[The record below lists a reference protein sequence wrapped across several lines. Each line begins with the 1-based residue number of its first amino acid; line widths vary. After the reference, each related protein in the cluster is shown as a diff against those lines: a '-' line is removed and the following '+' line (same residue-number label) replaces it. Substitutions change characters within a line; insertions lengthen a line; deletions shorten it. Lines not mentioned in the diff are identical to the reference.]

1 MSNTGLISNTV
12 VHRILYVEDDRV
24 DQMAFKRLVRDQE
37 LNYDYVIAGSIAEAK
52 EVLANQQFD
61 VVLTDYFLG
70 DGTAFDIIDLVKET
84 PIIFATGTGD
94 EKVAVEAMR
103 RGARDYLIKDPDRS
117 YLTVLPLTVDK
128 VIEERNRDREL
139 RMLSQAIKSIH
150 DSVFITDLSNKFIFV
165 NRAFCETYGYD
176 EPSIL
181 GANTSL
187 LWVDGNDSELLNDRN
202 RVAEGEYYH
211 KRSDGAS
218 FPVLLSWSFIEDQ
231 EGQQFAIVGVSRDIT
246 ERKQA
251 EIALQSSE
259 ERYRAIVEDQT
270 EMICRLTTNGTLS
283 FVNEAYCDYFH
294 QHREMLLGTQFGP
307 HLPHSDAE
315 TPGDALKHYGPD
327 NLQATYETHQSKMDG
342 STQWQ
347 QWKIRALLDDH
358 GAVAEY
364 QAVGRDITERKLA
377 EIALSETGSRI
388 QQTLLLGQPPTDLIG
403 VEIASL
409 TVPSL
414 DVDGDFYDFHRW
426 DAYAFDVVLG
436 DVMGKGVPAA
446 LTGAATKSQF
456 PKAMTT
462 ILAASEPGTIPRT
475 DSIVQSVHDQL
486 SERLI
491 SLETFVTVCY
501 ARFDLL
507 KRSLTYVDCGH
518 MSTVVY
524 RADSK
529 SCITIQGDNLAFGFV
544 PYEEYHQ
551 FSTPLAEDDVF
562 VFYSDGVTEAA
573 NIDDELFGLDR
584 LLEFVTE
591 QGGCSAEQ
599 ISQALYDRIK
609 EWTGTDKSTDD
620 LTCVVVKIGPPPS
633 ELLQLSRE
641 LMVTSTMD
649 CLPAVREFIQEFVE
663 HDANCRSQVDNV
675 ELVMNEAVTNVIRHA
690 YQGVEGQPLK
700 LVARLYPTFMEL
712 LVLHKG
718 SDFNPSSVKPPC
730 FDGSRDGG
738 FGLYIIEEL
747 MDYVDHASI
756 YDGWR
761 STRML
766 KRR

>member
-1 MSNTGLISNTV
+1 MPTDELLSHQV
-12 VHRILYVEDDRV
+12 RHRILYVEDDRV

-52 EVLANQQFD
+52 EVLAVSQFD

-150 DSVFITDLSNKFIFV
+150 DSVFITDLSNRIIFT
-165 NRAFCETYGYD
+165 NRAFCETYGY
-176 EPSIL
+176 EETQIL

-187 LWVDGNDSELLNDRN
+187 LWMDESDNELVNDRS
-202 RVAEGEYYH
+202 RIAEGEYYH
-211 KRSDGAS
+211 KRSNGEN

-231 EGQQFAIVGVSRDIT
+231 ERQQFAIVGVSRDIT

-270 EMICRLTTNGTLS
+270 EMICRFTPNGTLT

-294 QHREMLLGTQFGP
+294 QHRDSLLGTQFGP

-315 TPGDALKHYGPD
+315 TPIEALQHFGPA
-327 NLQATYETHQSKMDG
+327 NQQATYETHQLIIDG
-342 STQWQ
+342 GTEWQ
-347 QWKIRALLDDH
+347 QWKIRVLLDDH
-358 GAVAEY
+358 GAVAEF
-364 QAVGRDITERKLA
+364 QAVGRDITERRLA
-377 EIALSETGSRI
+377 EIALSDTGSRI
-388 QQTLLLGQPPTDLIG
+388 QQTLLLGQPPVDLKG

-426 DAYAFDVVLG
+426 DAYAFDVVVG

-462 ILAASEPGTIPRT
+462 ILASSEPGIIPRA

-501 ARFDLL
+501 ARFDMLQ
-507 KRSLTYVDCGH
+507 RSLTYVDCGH
-518 MSTVVY
+518 TSTVVF
-524 RADSK
+524 RAATET
-529 SCITIQGDNLAFGFV
+529 CETISGDNLAFGFV

-551 FSTPLAEDDVF
+551 FKTSLAENDVF
-562 VFYSDGVTEAA
+562 VFYSDGVTEAQTPA
-573 NIDDELFGLDR
+573 NELYGLDR
-584 LLEFVTE
+584 LLQFVSE
-591 QGGCSAEQ
+591 HGRLSAEQ
-599 ISQALYDRIK
+599 ITEALYERIK
-609 EWTGTDKSTDD
+609 EWTGQDKSTDD
-620 LTCVVVKIGPPPS
+620 LTCVVVKIGAPPLEPVS
-633 ELLQLSRE
+633 LVKELSFS
-641 LMVTSTMD
+641 STLD
-649 CLPAVREFIQEFVE
+649 CLAQVRQFV
-663 HDANCRSQVDNV
+663 HDFVVLDAEARDKVDNV
-675 ELVMNEAVTNVIRHA
+675 ELVLTEAVTNVIRHA
-690 YQGVEGQPLK
+690 YNGVEQQPVRLIAK
-700 LVARLYPTFMEL
+700 LYPTYMEW

-718 SDFNPSSVKPPC
+718 DDFDPGSVNPPT

-738 FGLYIIEEL
+738 FGLFIIDEL
-747 MDYVDHASI
+747 MDYVD
-756 YDGWR
+756 YDTMQDGWR
-761 STRML
+761 CTRMI

>member
-1 MSNTGLISNTV
+1 MPTEALLSQKVT
-12 VHRILYVEDDRV
+12 HRILYVEDDRV
-24 DQMAFKRLVRDQE
+24 DQMAFKRLVRDQS
-37 LNYDYVIAGSIAEAK
+37 LNYDYVIAGSITEAK

-139 RMLSQAIKSIH
+139 AMLSQAIKSIH
-150 DSVFITDLSNKFIFV
+150 DSVFITDLSNRFIFV
-165 NRAFCETYGYD
+165 NRAFCETYGYEVSD
-176 EPSIL
+176 IL
-181 GANTSL
+181 GVGTSL
-187 LWVDGNDSELLNDRN
+187 LWLDESDSELLNSRN

-211 KRSDGAS
+211 KRSDGSS
-218 FPVLLSWSFIEDQ
+218 FPVLLSWSFIEDL
-231 EGQQFAIVGVSRDIT
+231 EGKQFAIVGVARDIT

-270 EMICRLTTNGTLS
+270 EMICRFSPNGTLS

-294 QHREMLLGTQFGP
+294 QHRDALLDTQFGP
-307 HLPHSDAE
+307 HLPHTDAE
-315 TPGDALKHYGPD
+315 TPIEALQHYGPD
-327 NLQATYETHQSKMDG
+327 NLQATYETSQLKPDG
-342 STQWQ
+342 TTEWQ
-347 QWKIRALLDDH
+347 QWKIRVLLDDH
-358 GAVAEY
+358 GTVSEY

-388 QQTLLLGQPPTDLIG
+388 QQTLLLGQPPSGMKG

-426 DAYAFDVVLG
+426 DAYSFDVVVG

-456 PKAMTT
+456 PKAMTS
-462 ILAASEPGTIPRT
+462 ILAASEPGTIPRA
-475 DSIVQSVHDQL
+475 DSIVQGVHDQL

-507 KRSLTYVDCGH
+507 QRSLTYVDCGH
-518 MSTVVY
+518 TSTVVY
-524 RADSK
+524 RAATS
-529 SCITIQGDNLAFGFV
+529 SCEILSGDNLAFGFV

-551 FSTPLAEDDVF
+551 FKTPLAAGDAF
-562 VFYSDGVTEAA
+562 VFYSDGVTEAQTT
-573 NIDDELFGLDR
+573 DDELFGLDR
-584 LLEFVTE
+584 LQEFVSKN
-591 QGGCSAEQ
+591 GHLSAER
-599 ISQALYDRIK
+599 ITELLYEVIK
-609 EWTGTDKSTDD
+609 AWTGKEKSTDD
-620 LTCVVVKIGPPPS
+620 LTCVVVKIGDPPS
-633 ELLQLSRE
+633 EPLLLTRE
-641 LMVTSTMD
+641 LDLTSTMD
-649 CLPAVREFIQEFVE
+649 CLPAVREFIQHFVI
-663 HDANCRSQVDNV
+663 HDANARDLVDKV

-690 YQGVEGQPLK
+690 YQGVENQP
-700 LVARLYPTFMEL
+700 VRLIANMYNTFMEL
-712 LVLHKG
+712 LVMHQG
-718 SDFNPSSVKPPC
+718 ADFDAANVKPPC

-738 FGLYIIEEL
+738 FGLYIIGEL
-747 MDYVDHASI
+747 MDFVDYGSMHE
-756 YDGWR
+756 GWR
-761 STRML
+761 CTRML
-766 KRR
+766 KRI